1 MNFKSLE
8 NVLQLFNSNLLL
20 STIENLVFDF
30 VTWYSPKHQRDEG
43 KCYLIIEKFN
53 LMIDIISTIHWPQ
66 SG

>member
-30 VTWYSPKHQRDEG
+30 VTWYSPKHQKDEG
-43 KCYLIIEKFN
+43 KCNLIIDKCYLIIE
-53 LMIDIISTIHWPQ
+53 IISTIHWPQ

>member
-30 VTWYSPKHQRDEG
+30 VTWYSPKHQKDEG
-43 KCYLIIEKFN
+43 KYYLIIE
-53 LMIDIISTIHWPQ
+53 ITSTIHWPQ
-66 SG
+66 SC